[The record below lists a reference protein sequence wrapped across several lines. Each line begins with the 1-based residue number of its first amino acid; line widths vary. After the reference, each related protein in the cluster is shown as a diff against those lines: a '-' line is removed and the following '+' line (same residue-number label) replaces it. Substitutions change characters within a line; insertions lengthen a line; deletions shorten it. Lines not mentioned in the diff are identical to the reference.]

1 VLTRRKEAI
10 LWLTLL
16 LAAAFFRLAP
26 IASSLP
32 YIDYVDEGYVLHQ
45 TIHLLN
51 QRSFDTKWYGYPSLP
66 AYLTAAALTA
76 WNPIYRYTRG
86 HSFRRDLPRE
96 EEAQTSSGYNYD
108 LISPPELIVAGRVV
122 AAGLSIATVILA
134 GAIAARLRGRAAG
147 LIAMVITAVC
157 PALVLRGSN
166 VIVDTFAAFF
176 AALAIYFC
184 GRVRPNETWSA
195 AAAGLAA
202 GFAFSCKYTA
212 GAVFAAVITVVCAL
226 PATKK
231 FRVRLGLLAI
241 GGLLLGI
248 ALGAPATIFNFRTAL
263 HDVAITAGNYQII
276 GSTPGYFGQAVG
288 AFELG
293 WLLALA
299 GCVGLVLMFRGPS
312 TRSTALGWSL
322 FAILLLAP
330 FVGKPFQ
337 PFRNL
342 LPLVPPFCIA
352 AAIAFSDVVD
362 WARRAAQSRARLT
375 LAIVLI
381 SAAVLSSGWSSF
393 QPVQWRMAHRDS
405 RIQAIDWLQQQ
416 ATKEETVLGLRELA
430 ILPAEWK
437 RLAATATV
445 VSWCDAPD
453 SLERGEFDYVVTG
466 DFDLRHAPDPKT
478 ASNCLARWKEKMTPL
493 TAAAEFGTGPSFVV
507 PYVWRSNDERIRI
520 LRRSRAKSN

>member
-1 VLTRRKEAI
+1 MTRRNEAI

-16 LAAAFFRLAP
+16 LVAAFFRLAP

-51 QRSFDTKWYGYPSLP
+51 KRTFDTKWYGYPSLP

-76 WNPIYRYTRG
+76 WNPIYRHAHG

-96 EEAQTSSGYNYD
+96 EDAQTSSGYTYD
-108 LISPPELIVAGRVV
+108 LISPSELIVAGRVV

-134 GAIAARLRGRAAG
+134 GTIGARLRGRVAG
-147 LIAMVITAVC
+147 LIAMLLTAVC

-176 AALAIYFC
+176 ALLAIYFW
-184 GRVRPNETWSA
+184 GRVRPNDTWNA
-195 AAAGLAA
+195 AAAGLSA
-202 GFAFSCKYTA
+202 GLAFASKYTA
-212 GAVFAAVITVVCAL
+212 GAVFAAVITVIWAL
-226 PATKK
+226 PATAR
-231 FRVRLGLLAI
+231 FRVRLGLLATA
-241 GGLLLGI
+241 GLLLGI
-248 ALGAPATIFNFRTAL
+248 ALGAPATIFNFQAAL
-263 HDVAITAGNYQII
+263 RDVAITAGNYQII
-276 GSTPGYFGQAVG
+276 NSKPGYFGQAVG

-299 GCVGLVLMFRGPS
+299 GCAGLVLMFSRPS

-322 FAILLLAP
+322 FAVLLLTP

-352 AAIAFSDVVD
+352 AAIAFLDLID
-362 WARRAAQSRARLT
+362 WGRRAAHSRARLP

-381 SAAVLSSGWSSF
+381 SATVLSSSWSSF
-393 QPVQWRMAHRDS
+393 QPVQQRMMHRDS
-405 RIQAIDWLQQQ
+405 RVQAIDWLQQH
-416 ATKEETVLGLRELA
+416 ATKEERVLGVRELA
-430 ILPAEWK
+430 ILPGEWK
-437 RLAATATV
+437 RLVANTTV
-445 VSWCDAPD
+445 VLWCDAPG
-453 SLERGEFDYVVTG
+453 SLEPDKFDYVVTG
-466 DFDLRHAPDPKT
+466 DFDLRHAADPEI
-478 ASNCLARWKEKMTPL
+478 ASACLARWKERTALLTP
-493 TAAAEFGTGPSFVV
+493 AAEFGSGPTYVV
-507 PYVWRSNDERIRI
+507 PYVWRSNDERIVI
-520 LRRSRAKSN
+520 LRSRR